1 VGVEEYALFALGR
14 KRGPQLSG
22 YRRDAAGRF
31 VAWRPDRRGVLWSK
45 ALGGLGL
52 FVEER
57 LWLRAVDAD
66 GRRLPTPDEIATAEA
81 TARQAAE
88 RRAAE
93 EAAARAEAEAE
104 VARLRE
110 ELRRLREH
118 PGDAADGP
126 NGGW

>member
-1 VGVEEYALFALGR
+1 
-14 KRGPQLSG
+14 
-22 YRRDAAGRF
+22 

-45 ALGGLGL
+45 ALRGLGL

-93 EAAARAEAEAE
+93 RRTAEEAAARAEAEAE
-104 VARLRE
+104 AACLRE
-110 ELRRLREH
+110 ALRRLREN
-118 PGDAADGP
+118 PGNAADSP

>member
-1 VGVEEYALFALGR
+1 
-14 KRGPQLSG
+14 
-22 YRRDAAGRF
+22 

-110 ELRRLREH
+110 ELRRLREN
-118 PGDAADGP
+118 PGNAADSP